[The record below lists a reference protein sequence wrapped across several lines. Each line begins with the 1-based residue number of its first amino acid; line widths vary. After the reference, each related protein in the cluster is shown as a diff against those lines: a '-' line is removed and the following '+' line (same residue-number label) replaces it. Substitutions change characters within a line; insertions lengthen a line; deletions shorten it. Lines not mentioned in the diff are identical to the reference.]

1 MSLQKTLESCVQQI
15 PECLAGGYV
24 DLTTGMLLSIDTVD
38 SHPQEVID
46 LVAAATA
53 DLFQGPN
60 VVAIEEM
67 FKRSRGLEE
76 NDHHYFQEMII
87 FSDNLIHVFLRSK
100 RYPDHVVCF
109 VTRKAANIGMV
120 LTKSRMLISKL
131 EEAL

>member
-1 MSLQKTLESCVQQI
+1 MSLQKTLETSVQQI
-15 PECLAGGYV
+15 PECVAGGYV
-24 DLTTGMLLSIDTVD
+24 DLTTGMILSIDTVD

-60 VVAIEEM
+60 VVAIEKM
-67 FKRSRGLEE
+67 FKQSRGLED

-100 RYPDHVVCF
+100 SFPDHVACF
-109 VTRKAANIGMV
+109 VTRKSANIGMV
-120 LTKSRMLISKL
+120 LTKSRMLMTEL
-131 EEAL
+131 EDAL